1 MAGTDRTQTLDLIDW
16 PTLAADLRKTGLF
29 AVLRRAE
36 AEAEGKPR
44 IGTAR
49 RPALSIVDLAQ
60 EPSLGFSPVTL
71 EKLEFH
77 HGRPRLYGHWLGLLG
92 PMGPLPTHMSE
103 FAAYERRYA
112 EKQPFG
118 DWLGLVSGRMLQ
130 LFYRAWAESQ
140 PAAQADRPGDDR
152 FAAHLGALCGAME
165 GAGEDSRF
173 MAHARLHYA
182 GVFAGPR
189 SAVAIEDGLGHLL
202 RQPATVIEFMPRWR
216 ELEPGDRTRLGTG
229 FATLGEDAVLG
240 TRIYSAADAFRVV
253 VRADNHAD
261 YLTLLPGGERFGVAA
276 EAIESF
282 KPSHLE
288 WDLCVELADAEAPP
302 ARLDGR
308 TRLGWTGWLKPP
320 VSLRGAAARRR
331 RRLGSAT
338 GAETIVTA
346 QIHGPV
352 RADAHLR
359 KTSLRKRNPAR

>member
-1 MAGTDRTQTLDLIDW
+1 MAGTDRTQALELIEW
-16 PTLAADLRKTGLF
+16 SALAEDLRSAGLF

-36 AEAEGKPR
+36 AMAEGQPR
-44 IGTAR
+44 LGTAR
-49 RPALSIVDLAQ
+49 RPELSIVDLAQ

-71 EKLEFH
+71 ERLEFR

-112 EKQPFG
+112 DKQPFG
-118 DWLGLVSGRMLQ
+118 DWLGLISGRMLQ

-140 PAAQADRPGDDR
+140 PVCQADRPGDDR
-152 FAAHLGALCGAME
+152 FAAQLGALCGAME
-165 GAGEDSRF
+165 GASDDSRF

-182 GVFAGPR
+182 GVFVGPR
-189 SAVAIEDGLGHLL
+189 SAVALEDGLGHLL

-216 ELEPGDRTRLGTG
+216 ELESGDRTRLGRG

-240 TRIYSAADAFRVV
+240 ARIYSASDAFRVV
-253 VRADNHAD
+253 VQAKNHAD

-288 WDLCVELADAEAPP
+288 WDLCVELADEEAPV
-302 ARLDGR
+302 ARLDGQ
-308 TRLGWTGWLKPP
+308 TRLGWTGWLKQP
-320 VSLRGAAARRR
+320 VTGRGASARRR
-331 RRLGSAT
+331 RRQGSAT
-338 GAETIVTA
+338 GAEAIVMA
-346 QIHGPV
+346 QVHGPI

-359 KTSLRKRNPAR
+359 KSSLKKRKPAR